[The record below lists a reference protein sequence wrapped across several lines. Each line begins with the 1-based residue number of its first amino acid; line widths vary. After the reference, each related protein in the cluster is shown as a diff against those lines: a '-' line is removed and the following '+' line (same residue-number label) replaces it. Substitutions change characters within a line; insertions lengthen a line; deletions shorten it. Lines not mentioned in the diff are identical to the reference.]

1 MSFGGHVQDM
11 LNRIKQNASLKNGR
25 CNKFKGGNNYSK
37 TQSIKTG
44 YDFPKLAK
52 VFRFSARG
60 LSSVTEKFRN
70 SHMIKRL

>member
-52 VFRFSARG
+52 NELDEFKQELKREAQ
-60 LSSVTEKFRN
+60 
-70 SHMIKRL
+70 KRLLKKQRPS